1 MSDNSVFIV
10 WNSYSPRAE
19 TLATELDVQVH
30 FLYEPRLEGRW
41 LTPLRYLVQGWKTWR
56 LLGWEQPEVVLVQ
69 SPPIFAPLIVAVWCE
84 LQGKTSLSRLRVPY
98 AIDCHTG
105 TFYDLKWRWALSL
118 LHLIAKR
125 AAATL
130 VTSDDALGILQSWKV
145 KGIYLVDGL
154 PTLKTA
160 AGRIGSEGKA
170 RVAVISTFADVEPI
184 AEVFAAARLL
194 PQVTFYVTGDPKR
207 ASAKLLAQKP
217 ENVTLTGFLQDG
229 TYTALLKNVHGIV
242 ILTNEPKD
250 LSCAAYEALAVAKP
264 AVVSDC
270 SENKRWFTRGFIYVH
285 NTPEAIADGVQ
296 KMLNEQAMLIPEVI
310 AMRSELAARR
320 QPRLEEFG
328 ALLLESRQPV

>member
-1 MSDNSVFIV
+1 MSVNSAFIV
-10 WNSYSPRAE
+10 WNSYSQRAE
-19 TLATELDVQVH
+19 TLAAELEGQVS
-30 FLYEPRLEGRW
+30 FQYEDKLKGRW

-56 LLGWEQPEVVLVQ
+56 LLEREQPEVVLVQ
-69 SPPIFAPLIVAVWCE
+69 SPPIFAPLIVAAWCE

-98 AIDCHTG
+98 VIDCHTS

-125 AAATL
+125 AVATL
-130 VTSDDALGILQSWKV
+130 VTNDDALGILQSWKV
-145 KGIYLVDGL
+145 KGIYLIDGL

-160 AGRIGSEGKA
+160 SGRIGSEGDA

-194 PQVTFYVTGDPKR
+194 PQVTFYVTGDSKR

-217 ENVTLTGFLQDG
+217 ENVTLTSFLQDG
-229 TYTALLKNVHGIV
+229 AYTALLKNVHGIV
-242 ILTNEPKD
+242 ILTNQPKD
-250 LSCAAYEALAVAKP
+250 LSCAAYEAVAMAKP

-270 SENKRWFTRGFIYVH
+270 SENKRWFTRGFVYVN
-285 NTPEAIADGVQ
+285 NTPEEIAAGIK

-320 QPRLEEFG
+320 QSRFEEFL
-328 ALLLESRQPV
+328 ALLK